1 MSLYKTLE
9 FIVKHPLNKRKKI
22 RAIFEYLKWQIG
34 SRLVSGEVIYHW
46 IDGSKFIARAGERGV
61 TQNIYCGLHEFH
73 EMGYV
78 LHVLNSQD
86 IFIDIGANAG
96 SYTILA
102 CAVRGAAGYCFEPI
116 PSTYQRLIRNIKLND
131 LSDRVK
137 SYNIGLSDGRDELLF
152 TSTLDTINHVVFE
165 NDHAIDVVRVKVFPL
180 DEILVDV
187 APSVIKIDVEG
198 LETRVV
204 NGMLH
209 TLENPSLHSVI
220 MELNGSGTRY
230 GFKDDLIIKKMSD
243 FGFRMYTYEPFDRVL
258 KLISKNKGM
267 FGNVLFLRNE
277 EFVTQRI
284 ATAPFIR
291 VGSFEI

>member
-1 MSLYKTLE
+1 M
-9 FIVKHPLNKRKKI
+9 I
-22 RAIFEYLKWQIG
+22 
-34 SRLVSGEVIYHW
+34 
-46 IDGSKFIARAGERGV
+46 
-61 TQNIYCGLHEFH
+61 
-73 EMGYV
+73 
-78 LHVLNSQD
+78 
-86 IFIDIGANAG
+86 
-96 SYTILA
+96 
-102 CAVRGAAGYCFEPI
+102 CFEPI

-165 NDHAIDVVRVKVFPL
+165 NDHAIDVIRVKVFPL

-187 APSVIKIDVEG
+187 APAVIKIDVEG
-198 LETRVV
+198 LETRVI

-220 MELNGSGTRY
+220 MELNGSGARY

-243 FGFRMYTYEPFDRVL
+243 FGFRMYTYEPFDRAL
-258 KLISKNKGM
+258 KLVSKNKEM